1 MFTSSND
8 ELFYAVAVPD
18 AHMIKHI
25 REHNAKENKEV
36 VDISLDIGF
45 PIGAKPS
52 GLEEA
57 EAESD
62 VRMVITP
69 FDFQAGYNSDTC
81 FKFKMHAVS
90 AGDKRS
96 IRYIL

>member
-1 MFTSSND
+1 MTIVC
-8 ELFYAVAVPD
+8 AVAVPD
-18 AHMIKHI
+18 LHMIRHI

-36 VDISLDIGF
+36 VDISLDVGF

-52 GLEEA
+52 GLEVA

-62 VRMVITP
+62 VRMVITL
-69 FDFQAGYNSDTC
+69 FDIQAGYNSDTY
-81 FKFKMHAVS
+81 FKFKMHAIS

-96 IRYIL
+96 IKYIL